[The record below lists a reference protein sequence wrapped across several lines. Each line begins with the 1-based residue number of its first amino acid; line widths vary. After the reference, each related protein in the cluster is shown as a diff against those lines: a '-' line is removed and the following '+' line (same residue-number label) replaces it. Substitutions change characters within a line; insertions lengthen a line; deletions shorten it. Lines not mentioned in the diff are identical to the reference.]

1 MSRKVFE
8 QIWNSLRAKKTSYEE
23 FLEEVNIQNLRGI
36 KDLKVRFDFP
46 VSVIAGAN
54 ASGKSTIL
62 FACACAYKVPH
73 AGSRDYI
80 PSTMFPNLKTA
91 QTDIP
96 NDTEHQTIFRFY
108 YTTKKK
114 RAAMQWSKGK
124 SWNKSFMGEKGGQQ
138 PERTLYLR
146 TLATL
151 TSPSEVRSVL
161 QMTKQEVEAQTITS
175 DLLVFAQHILPL
187 KYAAIQIISKGEKD
201 LLFAVREDN
210 DAQYSEFHM
219 SAGERAV
226 LRISKDISS
235 LKDALVLIDEIEV
248 GLHPFTQQ
256 QIMLE
261 LQRLALRNNLQI
273 IVTTHSPVVLECV
286 PVEARIFLERT
297 EDNVILKPA
306 YKDIFQKAFYG
317 QSLEK
322 VSILCEDDIGEAFL
336 LGVLDELNPKLGLTP
351 DDIKVGRDTGKDSFA
366 EHIRAIAKFNQ
377 LDNFIFV
384 LDGDAKNLENN
395 LKATAQ
401 KLGSA
406 ITPLF
411 LPGSVP
417 EEWAWKILAENT
429 TQYATQFGMQAT
441 DLQREWSN
449 QEKLFSNATDNKP
462 TDKIKNKF
470 YAFCE
475 KLKRKNT
482 DVMRI
487 IARTETQKESVS
499 IKIFIDEFEIL
510 LRNWQARK

>member
-1 MSRKVFE
+1 MSQKVFE
-8 QIWNSLRAKKTSYEE
+8 QIWNSLRAKKISYQE
-23 FLEEVNIQNLRGI
+23 FLEEINIQNLRGI

-54 ASGKSTIL
+54 ASGKSTVL

-73 AGSRDYI
+73 TGDKNYS
-80 PSTMFPNLKTA
+80 PSTMFPNLKTTQA
-91 QTDIP
+91 DIP
-96 NDTEHQTIFRFY
+96 NDEEHSTTFKFY
-108 YTTKKK
+108 YTTKGK

-124 SWNKSFMGEKGGQQ
+124 SWNKSFMGEKGGEQ
-138 PERTLYLR
+138 PERNIYLR

-161 QMTKQEVEAQTITS
+161 QLTKQEVETESITS
-175 DLLVFAQHILPL
+175 DLLAFAQHILPI
-187 KYAAIQIISKGEKD
+187 KYVDVKVISKGEKD
-201 LLFAVREDN
+201 LLFAVREEN
-210 DAQYSEFHM
+210 TAQYSEFHM

-235 LKDALVLIDEIEV
+235 LKNALVLIDEIEA

-273 IVTTHSPVVLECV
+273 IVTSHSPVVLECV

-322 VSILCEDDIGEAFL
+322 VSILCEDDVGEAFL

-351 DDIKVGRDTGKDSFA
+351 DDLKVGRDTGKDSFA

-384 LDGDAKNLENN
+384 LDGDAKDLEND
-395 LKATAQ
+395 LKATA
-401 KLGSA
+401 KKFGSA

-411 LPGSVP
+411 LPGIVP
-417 EEWAWKILAENT
+417 EEWAWKIILENIT
-429 TQYATQFGMQAT
+429 LYANLFGMQPA

-449 QEKLFSNATDNKP
+449 QEKLFSNATDKP
-462 TDKIKNKF
+462 TNKIKNKF

-482 DVMRI
+482 DVIRI
-487 IARTETQKESVS
+487 IARTETQKESVE
-499 IKIFIDEFEIL
+499 IKIFVDAFELL
-510 LRNWQARK
+510 LRKWQAR